1 MGMDREKA
9 SHFSARGKPGSCN
22 RETEAL
28 MELRQSPRFLVHCP
42 IAYAGGN
49 LAGVGIVSNL
59 STGGCKVGSS
69 TPVDPGANIELR
81 IYITGAPEFPMKV
94 DQAVVRWAKAHEFG
108 LEFISI
114 WPEEQVRLRRF
125 IRTLETGQSPD
136 GFPQGQCAP
145 ITTSQ

>member
-1 MGMDREKA
+1 
-9 SHFSARGKPGSCN
+9 
-22 RETEAL
+22 
-28 MELRQSPRFLVHCP
+28 MELRQFPRFPVHCP

-94 DQAVVRWAKAHEFG
+94 EQAVVRWAKEQEFG
-108 LEFISI
+108 LAFMSI
-114 WPEEQVRLRRF
+114 WPEEQARLRRF
-125 IRTLETGQSPD
+125 VSTLETGPSH
-136 GFPQGQCAP
+136 
-145 ITTSQ
+145 